1 MLCLLLAAVLW
12 TAACPT
18 SAEAANVDNNLVV
31 GIQSTKTLSL
41 RPLEP
46 IERDMLSVYNLMYE
60 GLMVINDDYLPECN
74 LAEKYVDSNN
84 GKTWTFI
91 LKEGLQFSNGEP
103 VTAYDVA
110 ATGQWIL
117 NRANTEAADKGFYM
131 NLAYFVE
138 SITAKDERTVVV
150 KAERAYFGILYAMT
164 FPVLPANCLE
174 MDNPPGTGAYIC
186 SYFDP
191 GSSLLLSPNPYWR
204 HGAPQ
209 VTDVSFELLPNATSV
224 IDAYQLANVDA
235 VFTRA
240 IASSQYKSGTSSL
253 SLDYRT
259 NQLECILMNH
269 STFPTNRK
277 SVREAIRCLVDVDYI
292 ASNIYNGM
300 VERTNT
306 PFINGTWMYN
316 ESIDEYFRLDAAK
329 AASLLEADG
338 WYDVDDDGILERPN
352 DEGEYVELKIEL
364 LVYEEPE
371 GNVRLDTANY
381 IMDTLN
387 RNGFNVS
394 VTTISFN
401 DRVTYDSNGNE
412 TVKQGIQ
419 TKLAN
424 RNFQM
429 CLAAYAMD
437 VCPDAGFMLMNYN
450 TGNYCSYRSTDM
462 TNLCKELRSAM
473 DQSEYQRILQEIQLQ
488 FAKDCPFICMFYR
501 SGTVLTR
508 RMYTTTR
515 DVREYE
521 LLKGIDM
528 FRTN

>member
-1 MLCLLLAAVLW
+1 MLCLLLTAALW
-12 TAACPT
+12 TAACPI
-18 SAEAANVDNNLVV
+18 SADAANVEESIVI
-31 GIQSTKTLSL
+31 GIQSTKTLAI

-46 IERDMLSVYNLMYE
+46 VERDMLSVYNLMYE

-74 LAEKYVDSNN
+74 LADKYSVTNN
-84 GKTWTFI
+84 GKTWTFT
-91 LKEGLQFSNGEP
+91 LKEGLLFSNGSKL
-103 VTAYDVA
+103 TAYDVA

-117 NRANTEAADKGFYM
+117 NRANTESNDKGFYM
-131 NLAYFVE
+131 NLSYFVE
-138 SITAKDERTVVV
+138 SISATGDYTVVV
-150 KAERAYFGILYAMT
+150 KAERPYFGLLYAMT
-164 FPVLPANCLE
+164 FPVLPAGALDQ
-174 MDNPPGTGAYIC
+174 DNPPGTGAYIC
-186 SYFDP
+186 TYFDP
-191 GSSLLLSPNPYWR
+191 GSTLLLSPNPHWR
-204 HGAPQ
+204 HNSPQ
-209 VTDVSFELLPNATSV
+209 VTDISFELLPNATEV

-269 STFPTNRK
+269 SAFPTNLK

-292 ASNIYNGM
+292 ASSIYNGM
-300 VERTNT
+300 VERTDT

-316 ESIDEYFRLDAAK
+316 ENLEEYFRLDPAR

-352 DEGEYVELKIEL
+352 DKGEYVELKIEL
-364 LVYEEPE
+364 LVYEEPD
-371 GNVRLDTANY
+371 GNVRLETANY
-381 IMDTLN
+381 IQDTLN
-387 RNGFNVS
+387 KNGFNVS
-394 VTTISFN
+394 VTTVSFH
-401 DRVTYDSNGNE
+401 DIVTIDDDGNQ
-412 TVKQGIQ
+412 TVKSGIQ

-462 TNLCKELRSAM
+462 TNLCKELRTKT
-473 DQSEYQRILQEIQLQ
+473 DQYEFQQVLHDIQLQ

-501 SGTVLTR
+501 SGNVLTR

-521 LLKGIDM
+521 LLKGIDK
-528 FRTN
+528 FRID